1 MAESRFLTSPA
12 PLSTRLGEDLRGR
25 IRSGEFPAGSKLPT
39 EAELVKDY
47 GVSRSPVRQALKGL
61 EAQGIVVTR
70 HGRGSFVAADRGIHA
85 GIQQLRSISETI
97 AEQGFQPGMRYRSVE
112 VGRADPTECDALGL
126 AAEDQVI
133 RIRRSILADD
143 VVVAYSYDA
152 LPRKLLGDELDIS
165 SISGSLFSFLKRE
178 AGTVAVRATAQVHAI
193 CSEAVG
199 WETDESPQLY
209 VLLDQVHFDL
219 RDRPVLYSK
228 TYFIEGR
235 FKFVVVRN

>member
-1 MAESRFLTSPA
+1 MAESRFLGSPVR
-12 PLSTRLGEDLRGR
+12 LSTRLGEDLRGR

-39 EAELVKDY
+39 EAVLVKDY
-47 GVSRSPVRQALKGL
+47 GVSRSTVRQALKGL

-97 AEQGFQPGMRYRSVE
+97 AEQGFRPGMHYHSVE
-112 VGRADPTECDALGL
+112 IDQADPTESDALSL
-126 AAEDQVI
+126 ATDDQVV

-152 LPRKLLGDELDIS
+152 LPRKLLGPEHDGTGIQ
-165 SISGSLFSFLKRE
+165 GSLFAFLQRE
-178 AGTVAVRATAQVHAI
+178 AGVVAVRATAQVHAI
-193 CSEAVG
+193 CSETVG
-199 WETDESPQLY
+199 WETDETPQLY
-209 VLLDQVHFDL
+209 VVLDQVHFDL

-235 FKFVVVRN
+235 FKFVVIRN